1 MISARGYAAA
11 EIDFSKPIDDQ
22 QQLLPFERSI
32 PMSEFEDMF
41 DCVTGYDEDGNEVVL
56 RIIDF
61 FFYQGEEYAILC
73 DAADEADEET
83 EDVDCFVMKVVPG
96 TDENGEEVE
105 DFEPIEDEKLE
116 SKLIEV
122 ASNVLDGEDEE

>member
-1 MISARGYAAA
+1 
-11 EIDFSKPIDDQ
+11 
-22 QQLLPFERSI
+22 
-32 PMSEFEDMF
+32 MSEFEDMF

-73 DAADEADEET
+73 DTADEADEET

-105 DFEPIEDEKLE
+105 DFEPIEDEALE
-116 SKLIEV
+116 AKLIEI
-122 ASNVLDGEDEE
+122 ATTKMNEEADEDEE